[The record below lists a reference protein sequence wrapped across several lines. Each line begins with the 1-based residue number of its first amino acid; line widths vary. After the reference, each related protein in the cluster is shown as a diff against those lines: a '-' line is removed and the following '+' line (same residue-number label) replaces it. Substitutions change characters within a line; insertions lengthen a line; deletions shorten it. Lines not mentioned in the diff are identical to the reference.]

1 MQTVN
6 VEPTLP
12 ESSHIL
18 WSNTLETSGN
28 PKTDGLPDKTK
39 DSEVTRQNHPFLWK
53 FRIGNDARHY
63 IEYVEKKSLHGRR

>member
-12 ESSHIL
+12 ESSHVL

-63 IEYVEKKSLHGRR
+63 IEYAEKKSLHGRR

>member
-12 ESSHIL
+12 ESSHVL
-18 WSNTLETSGN
+18 WFKTSGN
-28 PKTDGLPDKTK
+28 PKTDDLPDKTK

-53 FRIGNDARHY
+53 FRLGNVAHHY
-63 IEYVEKKSLHGRR
+63 IVYVEKKSLHGRR